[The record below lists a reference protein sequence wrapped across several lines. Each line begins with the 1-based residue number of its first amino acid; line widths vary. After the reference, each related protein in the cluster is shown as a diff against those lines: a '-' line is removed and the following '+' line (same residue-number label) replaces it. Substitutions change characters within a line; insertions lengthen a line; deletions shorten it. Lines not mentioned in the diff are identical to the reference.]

1 MPGVDFEVVRS
12 AIPIAQVL
20 ELTGFIAAARSG
32 SQLRGACPFHASGR
46 SDSRT
51 FSVNLD
57 TNRFRC
63 FKCKAAGGQLEL
75 WAKIQGI
82 TVYEAAVDLCGR
94 LGIEVPWITRW

>member
-12 AIPIAQVL
+12 AIPIARVL
-20 ELTGFIAAARSG
+20 ELAGFIAVARTG
-32 SQLRGACPFHASGR
+32 SQLRGTCPLHASIR
-46 SDSRT
+46 PSSRT
-51 FSVNLD
+51 FFVNLD

-82 TVYEAAVDLCGR
+82 TVYEAAADLCDR
-94 LGIEVPWITRW
+94 FGIKVPWVTRW